1 MERVVYTLIGI
12 LALALVA
19 SGLTEVT
26 MAVGRSQLVDDQA
39 ARMSAQA
46 TPTPSVRP
54 TASPSPTT
62 TPTPTPAATPTPA
75 PVVRTATA
83 NSYVHM
89 RSGPSTST
97 AIVTDLYAGYV
108 VTLGAY
114 SDTQWQE
121 ATYNG
126 THGYIYK
133 AYLTY

>member
-1 MERVVYTLIGI
+1 MERAIYTLVGI
-12 LALALVA
+12 LALTLVA

-26 MAVGRSQLVDDQA
+26 MAVGRSHVTDDRGVKVA
-39 ARMSAQA
+39 
-46 TPTPSVRP
+46 V
-54 TASPSPTT
+54 SPSPSVTT
-62 TPTPTPAATPTPA
+62 TPTPTPAASVTPTPSPAATPTATPA
-75 PVVRTATA
+75 PRTATA

-97 AIVTDLYAGYV
+97 VIVTDLYGGYV

-114 SDTQWQE
+114 SDAQWQE

-126 THGYIYK
+126 LHGYVYK